1 MGSSHPVR
9 WTVLILLDGQFSSCQ
24 ESNSRPVGSTTILI
38 VPGKYSPLINCI
50 MQKHHPPRKKLSSC
64 QTDISY
70 SFKWS
75 TLKIVNTRLS
85 VGQHV
90 SCQVDNTDLQVGP
103 DAVDGENSVV
113 AGAVLRTEAAHLYQ
127 QQQQRGHQ
135 QQQPVHA
142 PVCHLHFHSET
153 IMPRSRR
160 RFQCCNL
167 R

>member
-1 MGSSHPVR
+1 MGSSHPVKR
-9 WTVLILLDGQFSSCQ
+9 ATLV
-24 ESNSRPVGSTTILI
+24 RPVGSTTIFI
-38 VPGKYSPLINCI
+38 VPCKYSPPINCI
-50 MQKHHPPRKKLSSC
+50 MQQHHPPRQKLSFC

-75 TLKIVNTRLS
+75 TLKIGSTRLS
-85 VGQHV
+85 VGHV
-90 SCQVDNTDLQVGP
+90 PCQVDNTDLQVGP

-113 AGAVLRTEAAHLYQ
+113 ADAVLRTEAAHLYQ

-153 IMPRSRR
+153 IVPRPRK
-160 RFQCCNL
+160 RFE